1 MALTPRSARLRV
13 AVALL
18 VLASLA
24 AACGGDDEKSPPT
37 TVKRT
42 TTTAP
47 PAAPLTGLPQKDE
60 SKLARP
66 ALMVKVDNSPSGVAV
81 QEGLDKADIVFVEM
95 VEGGVTRIAAVYQ
108 SQDATVGPVR
118 SARTSDVEIAGA
130 LNKPLLAYSGANGG
144 VLGQVRSGPLVDAG
158 IDQRAVTAVYQR
170 NQRGR
175 SVYRFFLPTAD
186 VYGARGG
193 EGSTPAPVF
202 QYLTKKEQAQ
212 GEFVKGAT
220 VNYGATTA
228 SYEWNAKSKRWDR
241 IQNGGAHVMA
251 GSKTRI
257 APANVVILMTPYVDS
272 GFRDV
277 TGARSPQAVL
287 QGTGE
292 AWFLTGGKLLK
303 GTWSRPGPVGPFTF
317 SVGFGIPVKLTPG
330 QTFIELAP
338 GVGSSTVI
346 PAPPPP
352 PTTTTTKASKSTSTT
367 KK

>member
-13 AVALL
+13 AL
-18 VLASLA
+18 VLVLVASLA
-24 AACGGDDEKSPPT
+24 AACGGDKKSPPT

-47 PAAPLTGLPQKDE
+47 PPTAPLTGLPQTDAA
-60 SKLARP
+60 KLARP
-66 ALMVKVDNSPSGVAV
+66 ALMVKVDNTPHGVAV
-81 QEGLDKADIVFVEM
+81 QEGLDKADVVFVEM
-95 VEGGVTRIAAVYQ
+95 VEGGVTRIAAVFQ
-108 SQDATVGPVR
+108 SQDTTVGPVR

-158 IDQRAVTAVYQR
+158 IDQRAVTPIYQR

-186 VYGARGG
+186 IYAARGA
-193 EGSTPAPVF
+193 EGATPAPLF
-202 QYLTKKEQAQ
+202 QYRTKKEAAQ
-212 GEFVKGAT
+212 GDAVKS
-220 VNYGATTA
+220 VSVRYGATTA
-228 SYEWNAKSKRWDR
+228 EYAWNAGTKSWDR
-241 IQNGGAHVMA
+241 IQNGAAHVMA
-251 GSKTRI
+251 GNKARVSPK
-257 APANVVILMTPYVDS
+257 NVVILMTPYRDS

-277 TGARSPQAVL
+277 TGAPSPQAVL

-292 AWFLTGGKLLK
+292 AWFLAGGKLLK

-317 SVGFGIPVKLTPG
+317 SGAFGVPIKLTPG

-338 GVGSSTVI
+338 GVGSAAFV
-346 PAPPPP
+346 AAP
-352 PTTTTTKASKSTSTT
+352 PTTTTTAKKAKSTTT
-367 KK
+367 TRKK